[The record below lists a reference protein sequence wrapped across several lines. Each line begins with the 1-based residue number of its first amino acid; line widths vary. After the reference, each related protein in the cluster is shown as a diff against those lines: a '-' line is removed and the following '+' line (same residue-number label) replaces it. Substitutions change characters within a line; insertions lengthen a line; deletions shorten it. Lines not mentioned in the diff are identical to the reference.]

1 MIFREK
7 AFRSLAPVRIFNV
20 PVDRMS
26 FFYFKNL
33 KFSNHIFRNQRDSKI
48 LSIYFDV
55 KINPITFS
63 IRNKNYKQNLL
74 IAAQF

>member
-1 MIFREK
+1 M
-7 AFRSLAPVRIFNV
+7 
-20 PVDRMS
+20 M
-26 FFYFKNL
+26 
-33 KFSNHIFRNQRDSKI
+33 IFRNQRDSKI
-48 LSIYFDV
+48 LSLSFDV